1 MCGSVAGTRL
11 QQKDLTMGI
20 YVTPRRPGSPERRR
34 SERGAVIA
42 EVLYALSLFS
52 VLSLT
57 AVSNAPLE
65 ETLRTSSYPDLHL
78 VLYAGGAGTPSVLA
92 RLNLPTL
99 ERTDRDAKDRSIA
112 VQVPTIAAGPITDSL
127 SPGGTYSVQLGQGLK
142 VCCDGGDNACANVD
156 PAVPL
161 EQASVTPAVD
171 SAVKVLDTFREL
183 KFNLETFQPADNTLL
198 NPAASVE
205 NGFLVKATRVADFD
219 AVQAQ
224 ASAGGYV
231 VCRLQQGRSI
241 LATGLLRLDAPIDP
255 LGQSSRLQG
264 GSVHLKYLAPATT
277 PPTQPVR

>member
-1 MCGSVAGTRL
+1 MR
-11 QQKDLTMGI
+11 I
-20 YVTPRRPGSPERRR
+20 HVTPRSSGRPEGCRR

-57 AVSNAPLE
+57 AVNNAPLE
-65 ETLRTSSYPDLHL
+65 ETFRTSAYPDLHL

-99 ERTDRDAKDRSIA
+99 ERTDPEAKDRSIA
-112 VQVPTIAAGPITDSL
+112 VQVPAMAAGALTESL
-127 SPGGTYSVQLGQGLK
+127 SPGSTYSVQLDQGLK

-156 PAVPL
+156 AAVPL
-161 EQASVTPAVD
+161 EQASVTPAVV
-171 SAVKVLDTFREL
+171 SPVKVLETFREL

-205 NGFLVKATRVADFD
+205 NGFIVKATRVADCD

-224 ASAGGYV
+224 GSAGGYV

-241 LATGLLRLDAPIDP
+241 LATGLLKMDAPID
-255 LGQSSRLQG
+255 LQGQSSRLRG
-264 GSVHLKYLAPATT
+264 GSVHLKYLAPVAAAANH
-277 PPTQPVR
+277 PAR